1 MRKKRRLL
9 PRWQVAGV
17 ATSVTCVEDSEGVL
31 AAIAGSDVLDGGE
44 NPVASFFVR
53 RRSGQLLR
61 CFLGET
67 LEEHRNAG
75 WNWRLSAT

>member
-1 MRKKRRLL
+1 M
-9 PRWQVAGV
+9 

-44 NPVASFFVR
+44 NPVASVFVR

-61 CFLGET
+61 CSFGRDFGGAPKCGLELEAECDVGSGPAGE
-67 LEEHRNAG
+67 
-75 WNWRLSAT
+75 S